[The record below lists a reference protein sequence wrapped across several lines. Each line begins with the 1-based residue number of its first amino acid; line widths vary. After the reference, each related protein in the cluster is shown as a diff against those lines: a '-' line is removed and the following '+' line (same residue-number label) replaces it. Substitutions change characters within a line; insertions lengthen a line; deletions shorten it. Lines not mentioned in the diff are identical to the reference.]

1 MGKKPAASLALIP
14 AERIE
19 QAILLLRG
27 QKVMLDSDLA
37 TLYDVE
43 TKQLVRAVKRNM
55 DRFPLDFAFQLT
67 QKEFTDLKC
76 QTGTLSSWG

>member
-1 MGKKPAASLALIP
+1 MSKKSASSAALIP
-14 AERIE
+14 PERIE
-19 QAILLLRG
+19 QAILLVRS

-43 TKQLVRAVKRNM
+43 TKQLVRAVKRNL
-55 DRFPLDFAFQLT
+55 DRFPPDFAFQLT
-67 QKEFTDLKC
+67 ANEFTDLKC